1 MAPRRTATTTPV
13 DQDAGSANRSSEIML
28 TGSSSPSVPHSDARD
43 GMTDEEVSQRGLNR
57 ALLER
62 QFLLRRAS
70 ISTAEA
76 IEHLVGQQAQV
87 PKDPYLGLW
96 SRIEDFEPLELAGM
110 IEDRSAVRAALMR
123 ATIHLVT
130 ADDLLRLRPLVQ
142 PVCERTFFTGSPF
155 GRRRRR
161 RRRGGG
167 RRRARA
173 RGATAAHPFGA
184 GGGSRGTMARSRR
197 RGLSTRSNTSY
208 RSCRFP
214 REGSGASVA
223 EPRGRPRRRGSG
235 HRCRPTARSTTSRSD
250 TSPRSAQHRSWTCS
264 RGRA

>member
-1 MAPRRTATTTPV
+1 MEPPRTATTTPV

-62 QFLLRRAS
+62 QFLLRRPRS
-70 ISTAEA
+70 PPPRPSSTSSGSRRRSPRT
-76 IEHLVGQQAQV
+76 L
-87 PKDPYLGLW
+87 PGLW

-142 PVCERTFFTGSPF
+142 PVCERTFFTGSRSAA
-155 GRRRRR
+155 GSATSTSRRWSPP
-161 RRRGGG
+161 G
-167 RRRARA
+167 
-173 RGATAAHPFGA
+173 
-184 GGGSRGTMARSRR
+184 ARSWSNGRAPVRSWRQLSGNDGPIRRR